1 MRGVS
6 SEVESGYLYLAVN
19 RILPC
24 LADPLEERRFTS
36 IRPADNKDTEVGVL
50 GSEFRSFF

>member
-1 MRGVS
+1 
-6 SEVESGYLYLAVN
+6 VESGYLYLAVN